1 MVHLTYCQNL
11 NFSGGVV
18 HVIDGVLTIP
28 PNVTTTATEAN
39 LTAFL
44 GAVEATNLTS
54 AVNTTPDL
62 TIFAPNNAAFQNIS
76 SALGNLTV
84 EQAASIL
91 EYHVINGTV
100 AYSSTLSNG
109 SVPTLGG
116 GNLTITITDGEV
128 FVNRARVVNADILLQ
143 NGVLHVIDS
152 VLNPNDTTAANSSSE
167 AGGAFS
173 GASSGSDVPY
183 TSNVPTPSSTN
194 AALATTTDAVASGYP
209 TRTGM
214 IGQNS
219 AGNPSA
225 TAERSS
231 SSSAGAAMPT
241 GAMGAAAL
249 FGGAAW
255 VANW

>member
-1 MVHLTYCQNL
+1 M
-11 NFSGGVV
+11 FSGGVV

-28 PNVTTTATEAN
+28 PNVSTTAQAAN

-44 GAVEATNLTS
+44 GAVNATDLTS

-62 TIFAPNNAAFQNIS
+62 TIFAPNNDAFRNIS

-91 EYHVINGTV
+91 QYHIINGTV

-116 GNLTITITDGEV
+116 GNLTITIADDEV

-167 AGGAFS
+167 AGGAFA
-173 GASSGSDVPY
+173 GASSSGSDTPY
-183 TSNVPTPSSTN
+183 TSNIPTPTSSN
-194 AALATTTDAVASGYP
+194 PALATTESAVASGYP
-209 TRTGM
+209 TNTGM
-214 IGQNS
+214 IGENS

-225 TAERSS
+225 TAEMSS